1 MVKLIVKLVNLTVQ
15 YDYCKFGNF
24 HEGFILRSFVKMKS
38 SGNREI
44 TLSITDIVKSC
55 PNSECFNVANLSLT
69 LFAKIKF
76 SRKFPDLQ
84 YAKGQLN
91 KAASQR
97 SSRPGITMPT

>member
-55 PNSECFNVANLSLT
+55 PNSECFNVALSFNAIRENKIL
-69 LFAKIKF
+69 AKISGF
-76 SRKFPDLQ
+76 
-84 YAKGQLN
+84 
-91 KAASQR
+91 
-97 SSRPGITMPT
+97 TVC